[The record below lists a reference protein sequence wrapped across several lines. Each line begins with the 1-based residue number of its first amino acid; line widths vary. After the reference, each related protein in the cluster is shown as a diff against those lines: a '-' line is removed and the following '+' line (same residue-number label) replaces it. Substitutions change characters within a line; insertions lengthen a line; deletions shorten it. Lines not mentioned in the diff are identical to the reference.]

1 MRSVIGAILGG
12 LWNYCRLSARATG
25 YGTPALYL
33 FLYYILLPVGLLLVL
48 LGFDLEAVDRWL
60 DGHAGWLDALGS
72 LAFKALLAIVLL
84 VSVLGVAAGLFGR
97 LRALV
102 RPAPTT
108 TRRRGTDGAEADD
121 LPGWGTVLL
130 CLVLGYFAAASLFA
144 P

>member
-1 MRSVIGAILGG
+1 MRRVIGAFLGW
-12 LWNYCRLSARATG
+12 LWSYCRLSARATG

-33 FLYYILLPVGLLLVL
+33 FLYYILLPIGLLLVL
-48 LGFDLEAVDRWL
+48 LGFDLDAVDRWL

-72 LAFKALLAIVLL
+72 LAFKAVLAVVLL

-102 RPAPTT
+102 RPAH
-108 TRRRGTDGAEADD
+108 RAAGRRGTGGAEAEE